1 MTRARPLEP
10 LTELEQDVLE
20 WLARGHTFARVGRLT
35 GLSESGVHGVQARV
49 IVKLD
54 AQNLVHAVHR
64 AHCLGL
70 LENPGHSRGQRK
82 RQSERQGRTKISGGD
97 RVQSYDGDGSAHL

>member
-1 MTRARPLEP
+1 MSRARPGEE

-20 WLARGHTFARVGRLT
+20 WLARGATLARVARLV
-35 GLSESGVHGVQARV
+35 GMSEAGAKYARDRM

-54 AQNLVHAVHR
+54 AQHLAHAVHQ

-70 LENPGHSRGQRK
+70 LDHPYA
-82 RQSERQGRTKISGGD
+82 ERRRRARARRMEKTKISGGD
-97 RVQSYDGDGSAHL
+97 RVQPHDGAGSQGV